1 MKKIQKDRLLF
12 SLIGYTTIIIT
23 ALLCLMP
30 FMLIVSGSFSKEA
43 AIYEYGY
50 RLFPKEFSLEAYKY
64 VFDAPQKILKAYSVT
79 TFVTVTG
86 TVLGLYLTAM
96 AGYVL
101 NRKEFKSRGF
111 FSLYFY
117 FTTLFS
123 GGLVPWYILM
133 TQYFHMENNIL
144 SLILPLLFNVF
155 YIIIMR
161 SFMSSIPDS
170 IIESAKIDG
179 AGDFY
184 IFNRIIL
191 PLSKPVLAT
200 IGLFLAL
207 RYWNDWYQSM
217 LFITKEQLYPMQYFL
232 YKLLSDMQFMMEA
245 SQVPGVVTVDLPQES
260 FKLAMTVVATGPI
273 VFLYPFLQKFFIKGM
288 TVGAVKG

>member
-1 MKKIQKDRLLF
+1 MKKIQKDKLLF
-12 SLIGYTTIIIT
+12 SAIGYTVIVVT
-23 ALLCLMP
+23 AMLCLIP
-30 FMLIVSGSFSKEA
+30 FIFILSGSFSEEA
-43 AIYEYGY
+43 AIFEYGY
-50 RLFPKEFSLEAYKY
+50 RLFPKVFSLEAYKF
-64 VFDAPQKILKAYSVT
+64 VFEAPQKIIKAYSVT
-79 TFVTVTG
+79 VFVTITG
-86 TVLGLYLTAM
+86 TFLGLYLTAM

-101 NRKEFKSRGF
+101 NRKELKTRGF

-144 SLILPLLFNVF
+144 SLILPLLFSVF

-170 IIESAKIDG
+170 IVESAKIDG

-184 IFNRIIL
+184 IFNKIIL

-200 IGLFLAL
+200 VGLFLAL
-207 RYWNDWYQSM
+207 RYWNDWYQAM

-232 YKLLSDMQFMMEA
+232 YKILNDMQFMLEA
-245 SQVPGVVTVDLPQES
+245 SQVPGVVVVDMPQES

-273 VFLYPFLQKFFIKGM
+273 IFLYPFLQRFFIKGM

>member
-1 MKKIQKDRLLF
+1 MKKIQKDKLIF
-12 SLIGYTTIIIT
+12 SAIGYTVVVVT
-23 ALLCLMP
+23 AMLCLIP
-30 FMLIVSGSFSKEA
+30 FIFILSGSFSEEA
-43 AIYEYGY
+43 AIFEYGY
-50 RLFPKEFSLEAYKY
+50 RLFPKVFSLDAYKF
-64 VFDAPQKILKAYSVT
+64 VFEAPQKIIKAYSVT
-79 TFVTVTG
+79 IFVTAAG
-86 TVLGLYLTAM
+86 TFLGLYLTAM

-101 NRKEFKSRGF
+101 NRKELKTRGF

-144 SLILPLLFNVF
+144 SLILPLLFSVF

-170 IIESAKIDG
+170 IVESAKIDG

-184 IFNRIIL
+184 IFNKIIL

-200 IGLFLAL
+200 VGLFLAL
-207 RYWNDWYQSM
+207 RYWNDWYQAM

-232 YKLLSDMQFMMEA
+232 YKILSDMQFMVEA
-245 SQVPGVVTVDLPQES
+245 AQIPGVVVVDMPQES

-273 VFLYPFLQKFFIKGM
+273 IFLYPFLQRFFIKGM

>member
-1 MKKIQKDRLLF
+1 MKKVQKDKIVF
-12 SLIGYTTIIIT
+12 SLIGYTVIIVT
-23 ALLCLMP
+23 ALLCLIP
-30 FMLIVSGSFSKEA
+30 FVLIVSGSFSKEQ
-43 AIYEYGY
+43 AIFEYGY
-50 RLFPKEFSLEAYKY
+50 RLFPKEFSLDAYKY
-64 VFDAPQKILKAYSVT
+64 VFENPQKILSAYSVT
-79 TFVTVTG
+79 ILVTAIGTF
-86 TVLGLYLTAM
+86 LGLYMTAM

-101 NRKEFKSRGF
+101 NRKEFRTRGF
-111 FSLYFY
+111 FSLYLY

-133 TQYFHMENNIL
+133 TQYLGMQNNIL
-144 SLILPLLFNVF
+144 ALIIPLLFNVF
-155 YIIIMR
+155 FIIVTR

-170 IIESAKIDG
+170 IVESAKIDG

-200 IGLFLAL
+200 VGLFLAL

-217 LFITKEQLYPMQYFL
+217 LFITDEKLYPMQFFL
-232 YKLLSDMQFMMEA
+232 YKLLSDIQFMMEA
-245 SQVPGVVTVDLPQES
+245 AGQNIGAIDLPQES

-273 VFLYPFLQKFFIKGM
+273 IFLYPFLQRFFIKGM